1 MPEVKSMPNW
11 TLRMWLALLVFGC
24 LFGGLCGLVGF
35 GCLLCFVQRQGFRRK
50 VWHRVKAFSHGP
62 TRPGQMRLN
71 CFSLC
76 LKCSHRHI
84 NGFGGVECRPTFLLT
99 EAIGI
104 YSGIALFGS
113 TSSYWSEKEWDVWFC
128 HCECSIKFATIMSFV
143 PAHLHS
149 SMIHFI
155 WWVKIV
161 FTSERF
167 CSQTPDVRNVEYDF
181 FFER

>member
-128 HCECSIKFATIMSFV
+128 HYEFSCIYGHHGFCSARPHSF
-143 PAHLHS
+143 
-149 SMIHFI
+149 MIGSI
-155 WWVKIV
+155 WWVEIV
-161 FTSERF
+161 FTNIFF
-167 CSQTPDVRNVEYDF
+167 CSHTPDVGNA
-181 FFER
+181 